1 MRNRFALTLL
11 ILLITAGSLWSQLAT
26 LKKADQYFN
35 QGEYRKSIPLYLK
48 VLDEVDHAPSKINVA
63 EAYRQIGDYETASQ
77 WYSLVVGLPEST
89 PLHKLNYGLAL
100 LWKGDCETAERWFGE
115 YLKFVPYDERKPQ
128 LMNACKYYN
137 EIQNGN
143 NNRITIENLP
153 INSPVDD
160 YAPALYRDGI
170 VYTSSLNNQ
179 YTDLYF
185 VKQDTNGYT
194 DPTPFSTHLNRAE
207 FHEAIASFDGE
218 EAQVFF
224 TRTRQVAERYR
235 INGKNPLEITSGRLL
250 PQGSW
255 SELTPLPM
263 SSDEYSVAHPSVSRD
278 GKRLFF
284 SSNMPGGFGG
294 TDLYLTVY
302 EDGQWGP
309 IVNLGA
315 GINTS
320 GNEVFP
326 HIGSDNRLYFS
337 SDGYLGIGGQDIYW
351 TIEDADGL
359 WQRPQN
365 LGAPINSNSDDFAII
380 FNKDG
385 RSGMFTSNR
394 DGGYGGD
401 DIYAF
406 LLKGQAVVLDVISKK
421 TGNSIP
427 NATVVNTTLLDTLQA
442 DENGRLLIYVD
453 SCSVL
458 EGLVDGFD
466 IGAIEVCDEK
476 GQSED
481 TLFMA
486 LALNLKVDYQFT
498 GRIFDQES
506 GKIIENALIE
516 GNTSSSCMPLLPAYS
531 GADGAFNIPLKAAC
545 CYTFTISKE
554 GYQQF
559 QLTSPICT
567 NESSEITIRDIALE
581 PVLGEIPPEEN
592 PAHDASFKALEEEI
606 IGFEKSQDKETK
618 EELYLLNVYYEVGR
632 SSVNSGSVSELMR
645 LLGLLREKD
654 NISIEIRSHTDSN
667 GSDEANLR
675 LSQRRADAI
684 VRFLVK
690 SGIDRDRLIAKG
702 YGESRPVNGCT
713 DGIPCTEIEYQEN
726 RRTEFKVM
734 SNVN

>member
-1 MRNRFALTLL
+1 MKNRFVLTFLV
-11 ILLITAGSLWSQLAT
+11 LLITAGSLWSQLAT

-35 QGEYRKSIPLYLK
+35 QGEYRKSIPLYLE
-48 VLDEVDHAPSKINVA
+48 VLDDVDHAPSKINLA
-63 EAYRQIGDYETASQ
+63 EAYRKIGDYEMASQ

-89 PLHKLNYGLAL
+89 PIHKLNYGLAL

-128 LMNACKYYN
+128 LMNACKYYD
-137 EIQNGN
+137 EIQHDKK
-143 NNRITIENLP
+143 NRITIDNLP
-153 INSPVDD
+153 INSPVND
-160 YAPALYRDGI
+160 YAPAWYRDGI

-207 FHEAIASFDGE
+207 FHEAIASFNGE
-218 EAQVFF
+218 QTQVFF
-224 TRTRQVAERYR
+224 TRTRQVSERYR

-250 PQGSW
+250 PQGNW

-263 SSDEYSVAHPSVSRD
+263 SSDEYSVAHPSVSRN

-309 IVNLGA
+309 VVNLGA

-326 HIGSDNRLYFS
+326 HIGYDGRLYFS

-351 TIEDADGL
+351 TIEDEDGL

-380 FNKDG
+380 FNTDG

-406 LLKGQAVVLDVISKK
+406 QLKGQAVILDVISKQ
-421 TGNSIP
+421 TGNTIP
-427 NATVVNTTLLDTLQA
+427 NATIVNVSLADTLQA

-453 SCSVL
+453 TCNTF
-458 EGLVDGFD
+458 EGLVDGYD
-466 IGAIEVCDEK
+466 IGAIEVCDNKE
-476 GQSED
+476 QSED
-481 TLFMA
+481 TLFIA
-486 LALNLKVDYQFT
+486 LTLDLKIDYQFT

-506 GKIIENALIE
+506 GKAIENALIE
-516 GNTSSSCMPLLPAYS
+516 SNPSSTCLSPQPAYS
-531 GADGAFNIPLKAAC
+531 GADGAFNVALKAVC

-554 GYQQF
+554 GYQHF

-567 NESSEITIRDIALE
+567 DEGPALEIRDIALE
-581 PVLGEIPPEEN
+581 PILGETALEEK
-592 PAHDASFKALEEEI
+592 PAHDASYKALEEEI

-632 SSVNSGSVSELMR
+632 SSVNSESVSELIR
-645 LLGLLREKD
+645 LLELLREKD
-654 NISIEIRSHTDSN
+654 SISIEIRSHTDSN
-667 GSDEANLR
+667 GGDESNLR

-690 SGIDRDRLIAKG
+690 SGIDRNRLIAKG
-702 YGESRPVNGCT
+702 FGESRPVNGCT
-713 DGIPCTEIEYQEN
+713 DGIPCTEAEYQEN

-734 SNVN
+734 NNVN